1 MKTGA
6 VTPESTRKFTK
17 KAPIMANITAAKPT
31 TEERAHAA
39 FHRVMESAPMGLLIC
54 AALGLAIIGGFQYL
68 FYFFILPASW
78 GFTLTA
84 AFSASVAVFFEALGF
99 FFLVATVRDFS
110 AGAKRE
116 GWLGLSGTILL
127 FAYTLWECTHIAA
140 TFDRE
145 TPESWW
151 AMFGIV
157 GTIGTIVRLVEFRIA
172 LTVASSVQRKNAL
185 AEAETTI
192 ADERK
197 RNLELTGKLYRFE
210 EAERTEK
217 QRLQAENEQREKQ
230 RVEQEGRDRQQAW
243 DALQQEATE
252 ARQEAERLR
261 RAAARAEKAPAGITV
276 TNTGRAEMER
286 KAADFYKRNK
296 ITPTQQQVAEMVGLK
311 DAKSVRNQF
320 PNGSWDDFLEGL
332 EAEMIALQ
340 Y

>member
-1 MKTGA
+1 
-6 VTPESTRKFTK
+6 
-17 KAPIMANITAAKPT
+17 MANISVTKTT

-68 FYFFILPASW
+68 FYFYILPASW

-110 AGAKRE
+110 AGARRE

-185 AEAETTI
+185 AEAEN
-192 ADERK
+192 ALEAERK
-197 RNLELTGKLYRFE
+197 NALVLTGKLHRFE

-217 QRLQAENEQREKQ
+217 QRLQAENEQREKE
-230 RVEQEGRDRQQAW
+230 RIEQEARDRQQAW
-243 DALQQEATE
+243 DALQQEAAE
-252 ARQEAERLR
+252 ARQEADRLR
-261 RAAARAEKAPAGITV
+261 RAVVRAEKPPAGIPAV
-276 TNTGRAEMER
+276 STGRAEMER
-286 KAADFYKRNK
+286 KATDFYKRNH
-296 ITPTQQQVAEMVGLK
+296 ILPTQQQVAEMVGLK
-311 DAKSVRNQF
+311 DAKSVRIQF
-320 PNGSWDDFLEGL
+320 PNGSWDAFLETL
-332 EAEMIALQ
+332 EAEMLAAQ
-340 Y
+340 N